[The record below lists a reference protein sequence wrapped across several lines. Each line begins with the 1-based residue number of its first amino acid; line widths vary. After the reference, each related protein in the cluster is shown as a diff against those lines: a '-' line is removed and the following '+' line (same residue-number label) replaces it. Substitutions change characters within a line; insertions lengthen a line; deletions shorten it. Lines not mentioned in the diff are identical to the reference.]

1 MEHILVTGANR
12 GIGLALVKQWL
23 AVTDAH
29 VFATARQPDAAADLH
44 TLQRQH
50 PDRLTLVKLEVTS
63 AADIDAAVAA
73 VRQQTAALDVLVNNA
88 GIDPDDGW
96 SLELLKPEVM
106 LRAFEVNTVAPAM
119 ITKAFLPLLKAS
131 DRPRVVNISSDM
143 GSIEN
148 RTYSD
153 SHAYCASK
161 AALNM
166 VTRGFAVELRRDH
179 VTLVC
184 LDPGW
189 VQTDMGGADA
199 PLEPVESA
207 RGIVNVVSGLTPQ
220 DSGRYL
226 RWDGGTHPW

>member
-1 MEHILVTGANR
+1 
-12 GIGLALVKQWL
+12 
-23 AVTDAH
+23 
-29 VFATARQPDAAADLH
+29 
-44 TLQRQH
+44 
-50 PDRLTLVKLEVTS
+50 
-63 AADIDAAVAA
+63 
-73 VRQQTAALDVLVNNA
+73 
-88 GIDPDDGW
+88 
-96 SLELLKPEVM
+96 
-106 LRAFEVNTVAPAM
+106 
-119 ITKAFLPLLKAS
+119 
-131 DRPRVVNISSDM
+131 
-143 GSIEN
+143 
-148 RTYSD
+148 
-153 SHAYCASK
+153 
-161 AALNM
+161 M